1 MENKQLIEEFYSA
14 FQQLDAERMAA
25 FYHTNVQF
33 EDPAFGKLEGEQV
46 GNMWRML
53 IERSKGNL
61 EINFHDVEANEASG
75 KAKWE
80 AKYLF
85 SKTNRKVHNK
95 INASFQFKD
104 VKIYRHIDYFNFWKW
119 SGMALGPV
127 GYFLG
132 FTPLVKNK
140 VRKTSLHLLAKYS
153 EKKFSNDKKITSR
166 F

>member
-1 MENKQLIEEFYSA
+1 MENKQLIEEFYTA
-14 FQQLDAERMAA
+14 FQKLDAERMTAC
-25 FYHTNVQF
+25 YHENIQF
-33 EDPAFGKLEGEQV
+33 EDPAFGTLKGEQV

-53 IERSKGNL
+53 IERSEGNL
-61 EINFHDVEANEASG
+61 EITFHDVEASETTG
-75 KAKWE
+75 KAHWE

-95 INASFQFKD
+95 IKASFQFKD
-104 VKIYRHIDYFNFWKW
+104 GKIYRHTDYFNFWKW
-119 SGMALGPV
+119 SGMALGPI

-153 EKKFSNDKKITSR
+153 GKKFN
-166 F
+166 